1 MRDCKTSRIR
11 GNEGFSLIELM
22 IMLIVLTLGILAV
35 ARLIPTSSREQMKD
49 RLRTS
54 GNFYAQDKMEF
65 RRTLV
70 SSAPEL
76 ADGRHPGATNN
87 ESVGPNGT
95 WARYWTV
102 VTLDE
107 PLSNLTRLDVVVRWK
122 ASSGMDSVVAT
133 TYVSH

>member
-1 MRDCKTSRIR
+1 MRDRDASRNR
-11 GNEGFSLIELM
+11 GNDGFSLIELM

-35 ARLIPTSSREQMKD
+35 ARLIPTSSREQLKD
-49 RLRTS
+49 RLRTA

-65 RRTLV
+65 LRTLG

-76 ADGRHPGATNN
+76 STGRHPGTTSI
-87 ESVGPNGT
+87 ESVGPKGT

-102 VTLDE
+102 AALDE

-122 ASSGMDSVVAT
+122 DASGMDSVVAT